1 MQMRYQAIFL
11 VILCSALVASVHAQT
26 GEEWFEIG
34 SAHFDNSSFTEAIQ
48 AWEKASEAD
57 STLSANAWYNIG
69 LAYAGMKQYEDAI
82 KAWDKTIALAP
93 SSPIAYDNKGT
104 ALAILGRNEEAI
116 TSYNE
121 AIRLD
126 PQQAKFQADRDLLIE
141 NMKKTKSPLSP
152 MIAFMAII
160 IGACC
165 AGVYR
170 RRP

>member
-1 MQMRYQAIFL
+1 MRHQAIIL
-11 VILCSALVASVHAQT
+11 AILCTALVASVNAQT

-34 SAHFDNSSFTEAIQ
+34 SAHFDNSSFTEAIS
-48 AWEKASEAD
+48 AWEKASETD
-57 STLSANAWYNIG
+57 PTLSANAWYNIG

-82 KAWDKTIALAP
+82 IAWNKTIALAP
-93 SSPIAYDNKGT
+93 DSPIAYDNTGT

-116 TSYNE
+116 ASYDE

-141 NMKKTKSPLSP
+141 NMKKTRSPLSP
-152 MIAFMAII
+152 LVALVAVIVA
-160 IGACC
+160 ACY

-170 RRP
+170 RQS